1 MITQKPL
8 VQQSQ
13 EMRLKLSQQN
23 IMALNLL
30 AQTSLELKASIQ
42 EALETN
48 PALEIRDEPWE
59 YSLEKLQ
66 ENQSDDEFSITDPDV
81 SEDLVEALN
90 LEVPPEVPDDA
101 PIHKTHQKQDQNDL
115 TYYDAQSAT
124 DLGETSYSDSI
135 QTIIERTLSVSEDLR
150 SHLSDQLV
158 WAKADEK
165 IKNLAHR
172 LIDNLDANGF
182 HIVPPQQ
189 LLAEGENHDDLQAAL
204 DLVQGLDPLGTC
216 TRNWQ
221 ESLLVQMKKLG
232 GFSEEAIRLVR
243 DHSALLLNPVP
254 KHISKALKVEVEE
267 VEGILEEIKT
277 LNPFPG
283 KEFNSQS
290 APEIYP
296 DLFIEE
302 REGEFFV
309 SMNDEIIPVIGFNKE
324 FINEVKDPHLDKIS
338 KTFVKQKIKEANDF
352 IQRLLFRQNTLLK
365 VGHAICRRQTEFL
378 RKGPKFLKGLVLSE
392 IAQEVGV
399 HPSTVSRATNGK
411 YIQTKWG
418 ILELKEFFSRQSGTG
433 EHSKEAIKDKMKEIM
448 VKLKKNE
455 LRLTDRRIQEELA
468 KLGIEVALRTVN
480 KYRRELEN

>member
-101 PIHKTHQKQDQNDL
+101 LIHKTHQKQDQNDL

-182 HIVPPQQ
+182 HIVSPDQ
-189 LLAEGENHDDLQAAL
+189 LLAEGND
-204 DLVQGLDPLGTC
+204 V
-216 TRNWQ
+216 
-221 ESLLVQMKKLG
+221 
-232 GFSEEAIRLVR
+232 
-243 DHSALLLNPVP
+243 
-254 KHISKALKVEVEE
+254 
-267 VEGILEEIKT
+267 KT
-277 LNPFPG
+277 
-283 KEFNSQS
+283 
-290 APEIYP
+290 
-296 DLFIEE
+296 
-302 REGEFFV
+302 
-309 SMNDEIIPVIGFNKE
+309 
-324 FINEVKDPHLDKIS
+324 
-338 KTFVKQKIKEANDF
+338 
-352 IQRLLFRQNTLLK
+352 
-365 VGHAICRRQTEFL
+365 IC
-378 RKGPKFLKGLVLSE
+378 
-392 IAQEVGV
+392 I
-399 HPSTVSRATNGK
+399 
-411 YIQTKWG
+411 
-418 ILELKEFFSRQSGTG
+418 
-433 EHSKEAIKDKMKEIM
+433 
-448 VKLKKNE
+448 
-455 LRLTDRRIQEELA
+455 
-468 KLGIEVALRTVN
+468 
-480 KYRRELEN
+480 